1 MQTTEALLAESIE
14 IGGSR
19 IVFSRGVRRRQV
31 RRHEIASNEA
41 IHVISYLEDPVGVGL
56 WRLSASWKSA
66 EGVSA
71 DLWREIELETQ
82 GKDTV
87 QIRAGKRERKIRVTD
102 EWKEGIHTQ
111 VCDRISFL
119 MSLFQFLAQQAAGQ
133 AETQD
138 SLDDDSDEEQT
149 ILDLVDTSAIG
160 DKYSEALAFFQSNL
174 YHPSFRA
181 STVRNKISRL
191 KAGPFILLAG
201 PRDGDSV
208 VLVSWTRE
216 PLHAMGQ
223 FLQQIGKIDQVDLM
237 PIFSPEEEA
246 FAPYFNLLGMVREH
260 LVRQAHLGP
269 IVEKALANFS
279 ESNYTESVSAL
290 GLAGEDVLTQIFE
303 TLFREQLTKGL
314 TLGQLVDEVNG
325 RTAAL
330 FPRKEDPVPDL
341 SNLFGDLN
349 QAITDGAVG
358 QVDAL
363 PILRKFLAQ
372 VIEANKYLNTKLD
385 KLGVP
390 ERKISIFPPRV
401 QQMLTELIRF
411 RNAASHRSRVP
422 IGPYEC
428 RRAAYAFVVLHGW
441 WEREKRTIDWTR
453 SPKEIVVQ
461 CAQRAGG

>member
-1 MQTTEALLAESIE
+1 MAGSIK
-14 IGGSR
+14 IAGSR
-19 IVFSRGVRRRQV
+19 FLLVGGPNRAQARRQD
-31 RRHEIASNEA
+31 IASDEA
-41 IHVISYLEDPVGVGL
+41 AQVISYLEDPVGVGL
-56 WRLSASWKSA
+56 WRLSASWKSS

-87 QIRAGKRERKIRVTD
+87 QIRTGKRERKIRVTD
-102 EWKEGIHTQ
+102 DWKEGVRTQ

-119 MSLFQFLAQQAAGQ
+119 MALFQFLAQQAAGQ

-138 SLDDDSDEEQT
+138 SSDDDSDEEQT
-149 ILDLVDTSAIG
+149 ILDLVDTNAIG
-160 DKYSEALAFFQSNL
+160 AKYSEALAFFQSDL
-174 YHPSFRA
+174 HHPSFRA
-181 STVRNKISRL
+181 STIRNKITRL

-201 PRDGDSV
+201 PRDTNSV
-208 VLVSWTRE
+208 VLVSWLRE
-216 PLHAMGQ
+216 PLQAMGK

-237 PIFSPEEEA
+237 PVFSPEEEA
-246 FAPYFNLLGMVREH
+246 FAPYFDLLGMVREH

-269 IVEKALANFS
+269 IVEKALTNFS
-279 ESNYTESVSAL
+279 ESKYTESVSAL

-330 FPRKEDPVPDL
+330 FPRKEELPPDL
-341 SNLFGDLN
+341 SSLFGDLN
-349 QAITDGAVG
+349 QAIADGGAG
-358 QVDAL
+358 QANAL
-363 PILRKFLAQ
+363 PLLRKLLAQ
-372 VIEANKYLNTKLD
+372 VIDANKYLNTKLD

-390 ERKISIFPPRV
+390 ERKISIFPSRV

-428 RRAAYAFVVLHGW
+428 RRAAYAFVVLYGW
-441 WEREKRTIDWTR
+441 WEREKRNIDWTR

-461 CAQRAGG
+461 CAQRAGC